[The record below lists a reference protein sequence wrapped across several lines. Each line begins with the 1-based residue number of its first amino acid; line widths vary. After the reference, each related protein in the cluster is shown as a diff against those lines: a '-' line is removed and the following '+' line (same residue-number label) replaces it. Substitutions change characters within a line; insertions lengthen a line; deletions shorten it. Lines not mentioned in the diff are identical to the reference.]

1 MEKIRL
7 KVNWT
12 FRKRELLKLYKQ
24 VEVTIRRKNEY
35 Y

>member
-24 VEVTIRRKNEY
+24 VEVTIRRKDEY